1 VSEAAPTPEPPTPA
15 GAGRL
20 RSRWWMLAGWLAL
33 LALLAVA
40 GWVVQQRWDT
50 VDQAGGLPG
59 LGPSAAAVAVLG
71 GANVVLAWNWR
82 AVIALVGPR
91 LPWRAALWVWSVSQL
106 SRYTV
111 SFAQVG
117 SRAVLARSY
126 GAPATAG
133 VLSTLLELLWMV
145 TVTSALVLATIPWW
159 LPAVGDARWLAW
171 AALVPVAGLAAA
183 MARPATAVR
192 AIDWAGGRPVVARL
206 TRGRL
211 EGVASRVGLSR
222 ATIASFA
229 ARYGLNTALRHAAF
243 LTLFAAVGG
252 DLAADAPTAV
262 GAYALGALAGALAVF
277 APGGLGVREGLIA
290 LLLGP
295 VLGAGSALLLVGVAR
310 LLEIVAELA
319 VLGVAQLLRQP
330 AATDPG

>member
-1 VSEAAPTPEPPTPA
+1 
-15 GAGRL
+15 
-20 RSRWWMLAGWLAL
+20 MLAGWLAL

-159 LPAVGDARWLAW
+159 LPAVGDVRWLAW

-252 DLAADAPTAV
+252 DLAARSDAGRRVGLAAGGGGAAAGDRRRARRVGCGATAAPAGGDRAGLTPPPPAHAAPPKRGPTKQKRGPTKTDRKKRRV
-262 GAYALGALAGALAVF
+262 TTGEGRGSLAGC
-277 APGGLGVREGLIA
+277 
-290 LLLGP
+290 
-295 VLGAGSALLLVGVAR
+295 AR
-310 LLEIVAELA
+310 DRGKPEN
-319 VLGVAQLLRQP
+319 
-330 AATDPG
+330 